1 MLESGSV
8 EEGRP
13 PRDAR
18 STAAPG
24 LRADALARGYLALT
38 GLTFGLIVLGA
49 LVRAHEAGLACPD
62 WPLCFGEFIP
72 QIDLK
77 VAFEYSHRLVA
88 LSTALIFSG
97 LSIAAL
103 RRPDT
108 PRATRRLLAV
118 AAALLGIQIVL
129 GGLTVWHL
137 LAAWTVTSHLIT
149 GNAFAATLLLTAR
162 SLRETAREPVP
173 AIPRGARAW
182 ISALALLLLLQLV
195 LGGLVSSRFAGLACP
210 EWPTCNGGLWFPSW
224 RGTVG
229 LHLLHRMNGYLLLGA
244 LAFAAF
250 ACRRCPSLRAG
261 TSLACA
267 LGLLQVLVGIAN
279 VRNAIPPEITGLHT
293 GLATAL
299 VLTVAMLLRTVW
311 RQQPGV
317 VSAHPAVLNPG

>member
-1 MLESGSV
+1 
-8 EEGRP
+8 
-13 PRDAR
+13 
-18 STAAPG
+18 
-24 LRADALARGYLALT
+24 
-38 GLTFGLIVLGA
+38 VLGA

-88 LSTALIFSG
+88 LSMTLIFSG
-97 LSIAAL
+97 LSIAVL

-118 AAALLGIQIVL
+118 AAVLLGTQIVL

-149 GNAFAATLLLTAR
+149 GNAFAAILLLTAR
-162 SLRETAREPVP
+162 SLREPAHDRASAP
-173 AIPRGARAW
+173 AIPISARGW
-182 ISALALLLLLQLV
+182 ISALALLLLLQLA

-224 RGTVG
+224 RGSVG
-229 LHLLHRMNGYLLLGA
+229 LHLLHRMNGYLLVAALGI
-244 LAFAAF
+244 AAV
-250 ACRRCPSLRAG
+250 ACRHCPAMRTG
-261 TSLACA
+261 TRIACA

-299 VLTVAMLLRTVW
+299 VLVIAILMDTAW
-311 RQQPGV
+311 REPPDV
-317 VSAHPAVLNPG
+317 VSARRAVLNPG